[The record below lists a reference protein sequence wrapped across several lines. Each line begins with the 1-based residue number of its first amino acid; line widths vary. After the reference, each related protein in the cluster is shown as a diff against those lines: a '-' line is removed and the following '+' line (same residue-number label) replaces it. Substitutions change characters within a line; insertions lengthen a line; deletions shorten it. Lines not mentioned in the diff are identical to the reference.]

1 MKVLE
6 IPLLLASR
14 SPRRKDLLEQAGF
27 TIRVDSVE
35 IDESFPTTM
44 HAEDVAVYLANQK
57 AEATLHLLKEGEVMI
72 AADSVVEL
80 DGGIFGKPKSKEEAI
95 VTLTKLSGKAHQV
108 ITGVCLMG
116 REKISLFSEHSEV
129 HLASLNLEEIEYYI
143 DNYKPYDKAGSY
155 GIQEWIGL
163 CKVQKIIGTYT
174 NIVGLPVESIYHELE
189 QFI

>member
-1 MKVLE
+1 
-6 IPLLLASR
+6 
-14 SPRRKDLLEQAGF
+14 
-27 TIRVDSVE
+27 
-35 IDESFPTTM
+35 
-44 HAEDVAVYLANQK
+44 
-57 AEATLHLLKEGEVMI
+57 
-72 AADSVVEL
+72 
-80 DGGIFGKPKSKEEAI
+80 
-95 VTLTKLSGKAHQV
+95 
-108 ITGVCLMG
+108 MG

-163 CKVQKIIGTYT
+163 CKVQKIRGTYT